1 MERKELM
8 KRSSATVNRQAGQAP
23 AALSMAALVLVL
35 VACTP
40 ALAAAGSGAAQR
52 TDPSQRVVAV
62 SETLTPAA
70 TEAPLKPL
78 KIEPESGIVGTPFTI
93 TADGIPA
100 GKQVE
105 FVWATWQGSYDTKPT
120 TDNVEFYDRTYV
132 EKSESLG
139 SATADSVGRA
149 TLQLTAPEDYGQVH
163 DIYAMVDGAKY
174 AHGGFRIV
182 RNATI
187 ASTSG
192 PVGAPITITITGLG
206 MKPYE
211 MLSAITWDNKY
222 TGFASGV
229 TNKGTAIIQMR
240 AAGPVGRHLIQAMG
254 SSHTFPY
261 LNLSQSPLAGVI
273 SDFSWVY
280 TVTEDDGPPADAL
293 DWPDPSRVAPLSQL
307 TSTTSASG
315 ARPAA
320 GVQATIEPGAG
331 PVLSEATV
339 KASGLPPEAEVGLL
353 WVTSRGN
360 RLSPSG
366 WSMQE
371 TPLGQAKAGADGS
384 LQATVRV
391 PDDLGGWHVVKLV
404 QGERVLAEVPYRVEI
419 SLIDVTPKKVK
430 VGETFTIHLKGVGWT
445 ELDNAFAVT
454 YDNGHTGYACGF
466 NSNGDI
472 QLTLTATGA
481 PGTHLVDLY
490 PMIYQGHGKGPWAY
504 EVPMLTYARDH
515 PGLALGYRLPA
526 VRAAVEIVE

>member
-1 MERKELM
+1 M
-8 KRSSATVNRQAGQAP
+8 KRSITIVRGRPGRVWAALSMVALALVLAACAPVQAAAGPVAGPPTPASQAP
-23 AALSMAALVLVL
+23 AAADE
-35 VACTP
+35 TP
-40 ALAAAGSGAAQR
+40 
-52 TDPSQRVVAV
+52 TPVPT
-62 SETLTPAA
+62 ET
-70 TEAPLKPL
+70 PLKPL
-78 KIEPESGIVGTPFTI
+78 KVEPESGIVGDSFTI
-93 TADGIPA
+93 TAEGVAA
-100 GKQVE
+100 GMQVE
-105 FVWATWQGSYDTKPT
+105 FVWATWEGGYETLPT
-120 TDNVEFYDRTYV
+120 SDNVEFHDRKY
-132 EKSESLG
+132 EDKSVSLG
-139 SATADSVGRA
+139 QATADAEGRA
-149 TLQLTAPEDYGQVH
+149 TLQLAVPEDFGQVH
-163 DIYAMVDGAKY
+163 DIYALVDGARY
-174 AHGGFRIV
+174 ARGGFRIV
-182 RNATI
+182 RHATI

-211 MLSAITWDNKY
+211 TLSAITWDNKY

-229 TNKGTAIIQMR
+229 MNKGTAVIRMR
-240 AAGPVGRHLIQAMG
+240 AAGPVGRHLIQAIG

-261 LNLSQSPLAGVI
+261 LNLPQSPLAGVI
-273 SDFSWVY
+273 SNFSWVY
-280 TVTEDDGPPADAL
+280 TVTGDDGAPADTL
-293 DWPDPSRVAPLSQL
+293 DWPDPSRVAPLSEL

-315 ARPAA
+315 MQPAP
-320 GVQATIEPGAG
+320 GVSATIEPGAG
-331 PVLSEATV
+331 PILSKATV
-339 KASGLPPEAEVGLL
+339 KASGLPPQAEVGLL

-371 TPLGQAKAGADGS
+371 TPLGQAKVGADGS
-384 LQATVRV
+384 LEATIET

-404 QGERVLAEVPYRVEI
+404 QGEKTLAELPYRLEL
-419 SLIDVTPKKVK
+419 SLVGVTPKKVK